1 MKKRTIS
8 FLAGSVVG
16 ISIVCIVVFVWM
28 LGDMQKKN
36 KNALDDVCGVYMS
49 EMSHQLEGH
58 FRTIID
64 LRLSM
69 AEGIVKRY
77 PPTQDI
83 EYRQDMMDELT
94 FGAQIRDYSYLALY
108 SADGEIE
115 LICGEPV
122 DIINEE
128 PFLESV
134 QQGESKVTSGQT
146 ASGQMMLLLSVNASY
161 PMKNGGYSMALV
173 VGQPLED
180 IVDAMSLNEDAT
192 LVYSHIVRTNG
203 SFVLKGTEIE
213 ANDFFGWMQTVT
225 YEKTTA
231 EQETRRLQEVLDA
244 GGRYSVSVTEN
255 GERCDIF
262 CEKLQKTEWF
272 LVTVMQQ
279 GSLDQTLANLGEHHL
294 YTAIGSCAVI
304 MITLLIIYLFYF
316 RISIKWMEE
325 LRCAQEKAQEASRAK
340 SEFLSNMSHDIRTPM
355 NAIVGMTA
363 IAVSN
368 EDKPEVVQDCLRKI
382 TLSSKHLLG
391 LINDVL
397 DMSKI
402 ESGKLTLTVEEISL
416 RDTMQGSVGVV
427 LPLIKERNQNFNVVI
442 ADIQNEQVFCDSVRL
457 NQVLINLL
465 SNAVKF
471 TPEGGL
477 VEIHLSQEPSPKGD
491 KYVRTHVKVHDTGIG
506 MTPEFQEKVFDA
518 FVRED
523 SKRVQRTE
531 GSGLGMAITKY
542 IVDVME
548 GTIEVNSELGKGS
561 EFHITLDLEKA
572 LIEEKDM
579 RLPEWDVLVVDDD
592 EQMCRSTVENLRQI
606 GVKTEWASDGETAI
620 QMAVARHE
628 AKNDYQ
634 IILLDWRMPDK
645 NGIETAEEMRRRIG
659 KDMPILLMS
668 AYDWGEI
675 EGPAR
680 EAGVKGFL
688 SKPLFKSTLYH
699 GLMNFMGESDEKE
712 EKSTRVDFNGNNRH
726 LLAAEDND
734 MNWDILD
741 ALLGNY
747 GFLLERAENGQIC
760 VDMFQKSEVGYYSA
774 VLMDLRMPVM
784 NGYEATKEIRK
795 LEREDASLP
804 IVAMTADAFSEDI
817 QKCLA
822 CGMNAHVAKP
832 IDMNEVIAV
841 LSRLL

>member
-16 ISIVCIVVFVWM
+16 ISIVCIVVFIWM

-36 KNALDDVCGVYMS
+36 KEAMDDVCGVYMS

-64 LRLSM
+64 LRLDM
-69 AEGIVKRY
+69 TNGIVKRY
-77 PPTQDI
+77 PPT
-83 EYRQDMMDELT
+83 EDMVYSQEMLDELIL
-94 FGAQIRDYSYLALY
+94 GGQIRDCTFLALY
-108 SADGEIE
+108 SEDGDLEI
-115 LICGEPV
+115 IYGEPLE
-122 DIINEE
+122 IINEE
-128 PFLESV
+128 PFRESV
-134 QQGESKVTSGQT
+134 RQGKDKVTSGRT
-146 ASGQMMLLLSVNASY
+146 ASGEMVLLLSVSASY
-161 PMKNGGYSMALV
+161 PMQNGEHSIALV
-173 VGQPLED
+173 SGQPLAD
-180 IVDAMSLNEDAT
+180 INDAMSLNEDAT

-203 SFVLKGTEIE
+203 SFVLKGTDLE
-213 ANDFFGWMQTVT
+213 ADDFYSWMQTVS
-225 YEKTTA
+225 YDGTTA
-231 EQETRRLQEVLDA
+231 EQETAALRSTIENGQ
-244 GGRYSVSVTEN
+244 RYSVSVTED
-255 GERCDIF
+255 GERCDVF
-262 CEKLQKTEWF
+262 CEKLAKTEWF
-272 LVTVMQQ
+272 LVTVMKQ
-279 GSLDQTLANLGEHHL
+279 GVLDQTLADLGAHHA
-294 YTAIGSCAVI
+294 YTAVGACALI
-304 MITLLIIYLFYF
+304 MAVLLVIYLFYF
-316 RISIKWMEE
+316 RISFKWMEE
-325 LRCAQEKAQEASRAK
+325 LRRAQEKAQEASRAK

-363 IAVSN
+363 IATSN
-368 EDKPEVVQDCLRKI
+368 SDKPDIVQDCLHKI

-402 ESGKLTLTVEEISL
+402 ESGKLTLTMEEISL
-416 RDTMQGSVGVV
+416 RDTMQGIVGVV

-442 ADIQNEQVFCDSVRL
+442 ANIQNEQVFCDSVRL

-477 VEIHLSQEPSPKGD
+477 VEIHLSQEDSPKGD
-491 KYVRTHVKVHDTGIG
+491 KYVRTHIKVRDTGIG
-506 MTPEFQEKVFDA
+506 MTPEFQEKVFEA

-542 IVDVME
+542 IVDMME
-548 GTIEVNSELGKGS
+548 GTIEVISEPGKGS
-561 EFHITLDLEKA
+561 EFHITLDFEKA
-572 LIEEKDM
+572 LVEEKDM
-579 RLPEWDVLVVDDD
+579 KLPNWSILVVDDD
-592 EQMCRSTVENLRQI
+592 EMMCRSTVDNLKEI
-606 GVKTEWASDGETAI
+606 GVSTDWASDGETAV
-620 QMAVARHE
+620 QMAVAHHE
-628 AKNDYQ
+628 AGNDYHV
-634 IILLDWRMPDK
+634 ILLDWRMPDM
-645 NGIETAEEMRRRIG
+645 NGIETAKEMRRRIG
-659 KDMPILLMS
+659 ADMPILLMS

-675 EGPAR
+675 EEAAR
-680 EAGVKGFL
+680 AAGVKGFL

-699 GLMNFMGESDEKE
+699 GLLNFMGESDEEE
-712 EKSTRVDFNGNNRH
+712 EKSARVNFNGNNKR

-734 MNWDILD
+734 MNWDILE

-747 GFLLERAENGQIC
+747 GFILERAANGQIC
-760 VDMFQKSEVGYYSA
+760 VDMFSESEVGYYSA

-784 NGYEATKEIRK
+784 NGYEATKAIRG
-795 LEREDASLP
+795 LTREDASLP
-804 IVAMTADAFSEDI
+804 IIAMTADAFSEDI